1 MLFYLSFSLKSFIS
15 KSYQGVLLVA
25 PSLLEAPMSWL
36 DGAALQVAF
45 FNVCQWA
52 AGCSAHANVGAAVY
66 EKVSPHPC
74 TTVLR

>member
-1 MLFYLSFSLKSFIS
+1 
-15 KSYQGVLLVA
+15 
-25 PSLLEAPMSWL
+25 MSWL

-45 FNVCQWA
+45 FNVCQW

-74 TTVLR
+74 TTTAARKAAS